1 MDYIYNKKY
10 QKYKQKYLLLKQL
23 IQEGGFLIGEGTS
36 GCLISPPIEAE
47 QIEAEYNFPSFS
59 ISNFS
64 FEEYNTDKY
73 VGKILAIK
81 EQNSKGDSY
90 ENELEQLLK
99 IKQLDPS
106 GKYTP
111 RLIYANVHSN
121 EKLLKLLDKTT
132 EECVNKKITNKN
144 FGYIIS
150 KNTGISLES
159 KYNHSK
165 LRTDKDELINFL
177 NNFNELL
184 NFIKILYDKNYLH
197 LDIKMNN
204 ITVDE
209 NGKLYLIDFG
219 RTIELKEDADY
230 DKTFNLLK
238 AQHFMYSFE
247 PKIYYNLYNSTET
260 KLSFFQIINKI
271 NNNFNEATKP
281 YNYKSYDYTDKTMII
296 LNNIFDKIDIN
307 TERQQEY
314 FNNYLIK
321 CSYKYFFETKKDEYF
336 EKYKNIFF
344 ESKKDDFFDKYK
356 NDFIEKYK
364 EKYEKYDDDDDFWD
378 EYEDDFWDEY
388 EEKFWKEYFWDESE
402 GDFIEKYEKKK
413 IETKTLLK
421 YIFYPIIKKF
431 DMYCMGFILAE
442 VVFFNFDFDNL
453 KSSFK
458 DQFINLIKKLLF
470 NNFDEVDDIINEIQK
485 LIELI

>member
-230 DKTFNLLK
+230 HKTFNLLK

-247 PKIYYNLYNSTET
+247 PKIYYNLYYSTKT
-260 KLSFFQIINKI
+260 KLSFFEIINEIK
-271 NNNFNEATKP
+271 NNFNEVTKP

-307 TERQQEY
+307 TERQQQY

-321 CSYKYFFETKKDEYF
+321 CCYKYIFETKKDEYF

-356 NDFIEKYK
+356 DDFIEKYK
-364 EKYEKYDDDDDFWD
+364 EIYEKYDDDDFWD
-378 EYEDDFWDEY
+378 EYEEKFWKEY
-388 EEKFWKEYFWDESE
+388 EDKFWKEYFWDESE
-402 GDFIEKYEKKK
+402 GDFIQNYEKKK
-413 IETKTLLK
+413 IDTKTLLK

-470 NNFDEVDDIINEIQK
+470 NNFDEVDDIINEIHK